1 MATTIEELEGL
12 FKDHPSLN
20 ASLQDF
26 EPGSSEL
33 EQPPRFGYPSHHSGF
48 RSETDSE
55 IVGSDSAGRYS
66 PPAWRRDGAGNRS
79 SGFWN
84 RKDNILG
91 KRSWGSRESSPEYES
106 ADDGEDA
113 TLAAATRTRL
123 PTGSL
128 SPEKRRSPS
137 PDIFPSGGKDF
148 GNTFGGVKQ
157 EEGQEVIVPSAENPN
172 NCMQPLLLDPICADY
187 PKTFDSRSEQKFN
200 IALILSKL
208 STYW

>member
-12 FKDHPSLN
+12 FEDHPSLN

-26 EPGSSEL
+26 EPGSTEL
-33 EQPPRFGYPSHHSGF
+33 EQSPRFGYPSPHSGF
-48 RSETDSE
+48 RSESDSE

-148 GNTFGGVKQ
+148 GNTFGRVKQ

-172 NCMQPLLLDPICADY
+172 NCTRPPLLDPICADY
-187 PKTFDSRSEQKFN
+187 PKTFDSQSEQKFN
-200 IALILSKL
+200 IALSLSKP
-208 STYW
+208 SMYW